1 MSLYLFLFSRINYTL
16 YNLTFLEKYLFIF
29 IYVHLSV
36 SLWMFGMCECEASRK
51 TVSPL
56 ELELQTVMG
65 HPTWVLEAR
74 LRSSGEQQVL
84 VTVDSSIHP
93 HMPFNYNEFGAMNSP
108 PSTYSALA
116 FQFCYVVFS
125 LSFCSKCCI
134 MSILF
139 LLWPK
144 IYVVCHNFQTSIFWI
159 YLYCWILF
167 EYNCA

>member
-1 MSLYLFLFSRINYTL
+1 
-16 YNLTFLEKYLFIF
+16 
-29 IYVHLSV
+29 
-36 SLWMFGMCECEASRK
+36 MFGMCECEASRK

-56 ELELQTVMG
+56 ELELQTVTG

-93 HMPFNYNEFGAMNSP
+93 QMPFNYNEFGAMNSP
-108 PSTYSALA
+108 PNTYSALA

-139 LLWPK
+139 LL
-144 IYVVCHNFQTSIFWI
+144 
-159 YLYCWILF
+159 
-167 EYNCA
+167 